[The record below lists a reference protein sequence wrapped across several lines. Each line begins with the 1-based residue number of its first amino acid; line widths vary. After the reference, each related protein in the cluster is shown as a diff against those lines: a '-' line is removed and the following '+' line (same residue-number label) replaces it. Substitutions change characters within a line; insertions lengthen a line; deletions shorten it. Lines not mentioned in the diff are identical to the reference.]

1 MTNDQNN
8 QAKNKQQSE
17 KQIHDLITKIDADPQ
32 NTENYLKLATCLI
45 EQGSFDQ
52 ATQLLEQ
59 AKHLVKNPQDLDY
72 DLAVCLYL
80 QGDFA
85 KALELLSKIPNDD
98 LVLYQKA
105 LVFLKLG
112 QRQKALAHALTIKNI
127 DNRVKELLGD
137 IWLSLGDLTSA
148 KSSYQQINEN
158 QRSAKVNFM
167 LGITTLNDNRKE
179 AEEYLC
185 KAKQEDPK
193 FYQQAQEQYDAI
205 LKMINDSEKKND

>member
-1 MTNDQNN
+1 M
-8 QAKNKQQSE
+8 
-17 KQIHDLITKIDADPQ
+17 
-32 NTENYLKLATCLI
+32 
-45 EQGSFDQ
+45 
-52 ATQLLEQ
+52 
-59 AKHLVKNPQDLDY
+59 
-72 DLAVCLYL
+72 AVCLYL

-85 KALELLSKIPNDD
+85 KALELLNQIPNDD

-148 KSSYQQINEN
+148 KLSYQQINEN

-179 AEEYLC
+179 AEEYLH

>member
-17 KQIHDLITKIDADPQ
+17 KQIHDLITKIDVDPQ

-85 KALELLSKIPNDD
+85 KALELLNQIPNDD

-179 AEEYLC
+179 AEEYLR

>member
-85 KALELLSKIPNDD
+85 KALELLNKIPNDD

-179 AEEYLC
+179 AEKYFC

>member
-1 MTNDQNN
+1 MTNDQNKK
-8 QAKNKQQSE
+8 AKNKQQTE
-17 KQIHDLITKIDADPQ
+17 KQIHALIKKIDADPQ

-45 EQGSFDQ
+45 EQGSFEQ

-59 AKHLVKNPQDLDY
+59 AKHLVKKPEDLDY

-85 KALELLSKIPNDD
+85 KALQLLNQIPNDD
-98 LVLYQKA
+98 LVLYQKS

-112 QRQKALAHALTIKNI
+112 QRQKALAHALTIKNV

-137 IWLSLGDLTSA
+137 IWLSLGDLASA

-167 LGITTLNDNRKE
+167 LGITTLNDDRRQ
-179 AEEYLC
+179 AEDYLRQ
-185 KAKQEDPK
+185 AKKEDPR
-193 FYQQAQEQYDAI
+193 FYQQAQQQYDAI